1 MTGRVFSKLLFSFL
15 LVLCIGTATLDFSL
29 RRIVK
34 HSLYSEAEQ
43 ALTGKARLLAQ
54 ALERTLPAEQ
64 VGRAGWSR
72 AGVTA
77 PGSVAPLAVATA
89 ESDQLQ
95 AFARTQALA
104 AATRVSILDK
114 AGTMLADSA
123 GERSYQMAW
132 APEIAALSSG
142 DSSGASRAHA
152 VGIDIRDGILYV
164 AVPAGERILRLAY
177 PLSAVHQTLHLLRR
191 DLLIASLLALCFAT
205 MTAAFLANRVAQRLQ
220 RIVKFANRIAAG
232 ELSARV
238 EEGRLDEI
246 SEVAHALDITA
257 VKLEASF
264 KALESSRSELATL
277 LDSMQQAV
285 VGISPQSQISWS
297 NSVMRRIS
305 PGVVREGR
313 PLVECIRDPD
323 VLACVEAAL
332 RRRELGRGR
341 ATSFL
346 PGRVFDVSA
355 APMPGDGAV
364 VVLYDVTDLERAE
377 KMRRDFVANV
387 SHELRTP
394 LTSISGYV
402 DTVLESEPELSMQGR
417 EFLAIVLKNA
427 TRMNRLTEDLLALA
441 NVEAGDYRVQPQRI
455 RAYALVEDAIESL
468 GGMALDT
475 GVLLEMADS
484 PATFVLADLDALTQV
499 FANLIENAMKYGRA
513 GGRVLVGAREASAG
527 RVSEASHLERAP
539 SEQVEFFVQDY
550 GPGIAFE
557 HLTRIFER
565 FYRVDKARS
574 RDSGGTG
581 LGLAIAKHIVLAH
594 GGTIRVESEL
604 GAGATFV
611 FTLPV
616 APPLEKQFV
625 SSPSAATAL

>member
-29 RRIVK
+29 RRIVQ
-34 HSLYSEAEQ
+34 HSLYTEAEES
-43 ALTGKARLLAQ
+43 LTGKARLLAL
-54 ALERTLPAEQ
+54 ALDRALPA
-64 VGRAGWSR
+64 GRAR
-72 AGVTA
+72 R
-77 PGSVAPLAVATA
+77 PGSPGFELVPPAVSQA
-89 ESDQLQ
+89 DPLQ
-95 AFARTQALA
+95 AFASAQSLA
-104 AATRVSILDK
+104 AETRISILDPY
-114 AGTMLADSA
+114 GTMLADSA
-123 GERSYQMAW
+123 GERGYQMAW
-132 APEIAALSSG
+132 APEISAVRSGIAGVYAASG
-142 DSSGASRAHA
+142 GMNAPSGMD
-152 VGIDIRDGILYV
+152 VRDGILYV
-164 AVPAGERILRLAY
+164 AVPAEGLILRLGY
-177 PLSAVHQTLHLLRR
+177 PLRTVDQTLHLLRR

-205 MTAAFLANRVAQRLQ
+205 LTASFLANRVAIRLQ

-238 EEGRLDEI
+238 EEGKLDEI
-246 SEVAHALDITA
+246 SEVAHALDATA
-257 VKLEASF
+257 AKLEASF
-264 KALESSRSELATL
+264 KELESSRHQLAAL

-285 VGISPQSQISWS
+285 VGITPLSQITWS
-297 NSVMRRIS
+297 NSVMQRIS
-305 PGVVREGR
+305 PGVMRVGR
-313 PLVECIRDPD
+313 PLVECVRDPD

-341 ATSFL
+341 ATSFM
-346 PGRVFDVSA
+346 PGRVFEVTA

-402 DTVLESEPELSMQGR
+402 DTVLEGEAGLSAQGR
-417 EFLAIVLKNA
+417 EFLAIVLRNA

-441 NVEAGDYRVQPQRI
+441 NVEAGDYRIQPQRI
-455 RAYALVEDAIESL
+455 RAHALIEDAIESL
-468 GGMALDT
+468 GGMAMDS
-475 GVLLEMADS
+475 GVAVEMADA
-484 PATFVLADLDALTQV
+484 PETFVLADLDALTQV

-513 GGRVLVGAREASAG
+513 GGRVRVGAREPGARPNVEGAG
-527 RVSEASHLERAP
+527 
-539 SEQVEFFVQDY
+539 QVEFFVQDF
-550 GPGIAFE
+550 GPGIASE
-557 HLTRIFER
+557 HLGRIFER

-594 GGTIRVESEL
+594 GGTIWVESEL

-616 APPLEKQFV
+616 APPLHKLDRL
-625 SSPSAATAL
+625 PAAAVATN